1 MKKMKKIFA
10 LLIAMVMVL
19 GMSTS
24 VFAATETNGVI
35 TISNATNGITYTA
48 YKIFDADA
56 NGSAITY
63 TATAAQK
70 ATIEAIDGNPFD
82 FLVDSTG
89 AYTVTVK
96 SDKTEA
102 DVTTWMK
109 AHYKDSGVAVD
120 TTGTTGTY
128 SEATGNYTINV
139 GAYGYY
145 YVTTATGSA
154 VTINSAYPTVTV
166 EDKNDYEPG
175 PHDNDGKVKK
185 ITKVNGNTVEA
196 TDTAD
201 AKIGDDIEF
210 TLTFD
215 AVNFENGN
223 KAVTYYEFTDTPTGI
238 NLDTAAVS
246 VSVGSKTLTATTEYT
261 YTKNA
266 NGSATI
272 RIPWA
277 EAVTDTEGNTTGYKQ
292 YYAVDA
298 TTYKTT
304 VTIVLKGTI
313 TEYAATANPTNTVK
327 VDSNNGTIYNP
338 GTPDDTIKTYH
349 FVLNKVDE
357 NSKALTGAKF
367 ALTDNNGNAINIV
380 LVPAV
385 PASGTEG
392 EEDYVAAKAAY
403 YRLATSSD
411 KDATN
416 IIDLTEVASIEVSGL
431 AKGTYKLN
439 ETQVPSG
446 YNKAAEETVDVQT
459 DVETN
464 AVQKTI
470 QNLRGTVL
478 PSTGGIGT
486 TIFYIIGA
494 VLVIGAGV
502 VLVTRRRMN
511 AN

>member
-1 MKKMKKIFA
+1 MKKMKKILS

-70 ATIEAIDGNPFD
+70 AAIEAIDGNPFD

-89 AYTVTVK
+89 AYTVSVK
-96 SDKTEA
+96 SGKTDA
-102 DVTTWMK
+102 DVTEWMK

-128 SEATGNYTINV
+128 AEATGNYTINV

-145 YVTTATGSA
+145 YVTTATGTA

-166 EDKNDYEPG
+166 EDKNDYNPG

-185 ITKVNGNTVEA
+185 ITKVNGTTVDA

-201 AKIGDDIEF
+201 AKIGDEIEF

-215 AVNFENGN
+215 AVNFEDGN
-223 KAVTYYEFTDTPTGI
+223 KAVTYYEFTDTPTAI
-238 NLDTAAVS
+238 DLATAAVS
-246 VSVGSKTLTATTEYT
+246 VSVGSTTLTTSDYT

-266 NGSATI
+266 DGSATI
-272 RIPWA
+272 NIPWA
-277 EAVTDTEGNTTGYKQ
+277 EAVKDAEDHITGYKQ
-292 YYAVDA
+292 YYAVDS

-313 TEYAATANPTNTVK
+313 TADAATANPTNKVK

-338 GTPDDTIKTYH
+338 DTPDDTIKTYH
-349 FVLNKVDE
+349 FILNKVNE
-357 NSKALTGAKF
+357 NNQPLTGAKF
-367 ALTDNNGNAINIV
+367 ALTDNEGNAINIV
-380 LVPAV
+380 LVPA
-385 PASGTEG
+385 TEATG
-392 EEDYVAAKAAY
+392 ETEATAAY
-403 YRLATSSD
+403 YRLATSAD
-411 KDATN
+411 TDATN
-416 IIDLTEVASIEVSGL
+416 IIDLSEVASIEVSGL

-446 YNKAAEETVDVQT
+446 YNKANEESVTVET
-459 DVETN
+459 DVEST
-464 AVQKTI
+464 ATEKTI
-470 QNLRGTVL
+470 QNLRGSVL

-494 VLVIGAGV
+494 ILVIGAGV

-511 AN
+511 VQ

>member
-1 MKKMKKIFA
+1 MKNMKKIVA

-24 VFAATETNGVI
+24 AFAATSETNGVI
-35 TISNATNGITYTA
+35 TISNATKGITYTA

-56 NGSAITY
+56 NGTAITY

-70 ATIEAIDGNPFD
+70 TAIEAIANNPFD

-89 AYTVTVK
+89 AYTVSVK
-96 SDKTEA
+96 SGKSND
-102 DVTTWMK
+102 DVTVWMK

-128 SEATGNYTINV
+128 NEATGNYTINV

-145 YVTTATGSA
+145 YVTTATGTA

-166 EDKNDYEPG
+166 EDKNDYNPG

-185 ITKVNGNTVEA
+185 ITKVNGTAVDA

-201 AKIGDDIEF
+201 SKIGDEVEF

-215 AVNFENGN
+215 AVNFEDGN
-223 KAVTYYEFTDTPTGI
+223 KAVTFYEFTDIPTAI
-238 NLDTAAVS
+238 DLANAAVS
-246 VSVGSKTLTATTEYT
+246 VSVGSTTLTTSNYT
-261 YTKNA
+261 YTKKED
-266 NGSATI
+266 GSATI

-277 EAVTDTEGNTTGYKQ
+277 EEVKDDEGKVTGYRQ
-292 YYAVDA
+292 FYAVDP

-313 TEYAATANPTNTVK
+313 TEDAATANPTNKVK

-349 FVLNKVDE
+349 FKLNKVDE
-357 NSKALTGAKF
+357 NNQPLTGAKF
-367 ALTDNNGNAINIV
+367 ALTDNEGNAINIV
-380 LVPAV
+380 LVPA
-385 PASGTEG
+385 TEATG
-392 EEDYVAAKAAY
+392 ETEATAAY
-403 YRLATSSD
+403 YRLATSAD
-411 KDATN
+411 TGATN
-416 IIDLTEVASIEVSGL
+416 IIDLSEAASIEVSGL
-431 AKGTYKLN
+431 AKGTYKLE
-439 ETQVPSG
+439 ETQAPSG
-446 YNKAAEETVDVQT
+446 YNKAKTETVSVET
-459 DVETN
+459 DVETT
-464 AVQKTI
+464 AVEKTI

-486 TIFYIIGA
+486 TMFYVVGS
-494 VLVIGAGV
+494 VLVIGAAV
-502 VLVTRRRMN
+502 VLISKRRM
-511 AN
+511 AR

>member
-24 VFAATETNGVI
+24 VFAATTETNGVI

-56 NGSAITY
+56 NANGTAITY

-70 ATIEAIDGNPFD
+70 AAIENIEGNPFD
-82 FLVDSTG
+82 FLADSTG
-89 AYTVTVK
+89 AYTVSVKSVK
-96 SDKTEA
+96 SDA
-102 DVTTWMK
+102 DVTEWMK
-109 AHYKDSGVAVD
+109 AHYKESGVAVD

-128 SEATGNYTINV
+128 NETTGNYTINV
-139 GAYGYY
+139 GVYGYY
-145 YVTTATGSA
+145 YVTTATGTA

-166 EDKNDYEPG
+166 EDKNDYNPG

-185 ITKVNGNTVEA
+185 ITKVNGTIVGA

-201 AKIGDDIEF
+201 AKIGDEIEF

-215 AVNFENGN
+215 AVNFEDGN
-223 KAVTYYEFTDTPTGI
+223 KAVTYYEFTDTPTAI
-238 NLDTAAVS
+238 DLATAAVS
-246 VSVGSKTLTATTEYT
+246 VSVGSTALTTSDYT
-261 YTKNA
+261 YTKNED
-266 NGSATI
+266 GSATI

-277 EAVTDTEGNTTGYKQ
+277 EAVKDAEDYITGYKQ
-292 YYAVDA
+292 YYAVDS

-313 TEYAATANPTNTVK
+313 TADAATANPTNKVK
-327 VDSNNGTIYNP
+327 VDSNNGIIYNP
-338 GTPDDTIKTYH
+338 STPDDTIKTYH
-349 FVLNKVDE
+349 FILNKVNE
-357 NSKALTGAKF
+357 NNQPLTGAKF
-367 ALTDNNGNAINIV
+367 ALTDNEGNEINIV
-380 LVPAV
+380 FVPA
-385 PASGTEG
+385 AEAT
-392 EEDYVAAKAAY
+392 DAY
-403 YRLATSSD
+403 YRLATSAD
-411 KDATN
+411 TDATN
-416 IIDLTEVASIEVSGL
+416 IIDLSEVASIEVSGL

-446 YNKAAEETVDVQT
+446 YNKANEESVIVET
-459 DVETN
+459 DVEST
-464 AVQKTI
+464 ATEKTI
-470 QNLRGTVL
+470 QNRRGSVL

-494 VLVIGAGV
+494 ILVFGAGV

-511 AN
+511 AR